1 MRKSE
6 QILEDI
12 FERFLERSLEY
23 GHSRESAELVIQET
37 KNTIHSQDS
46 RYANVISVLKQK
58 SNEIFKSA

>member
-6 QILEDI
+6 QILDGI
-12 FERFLERSLEY
+12 FERFLERALEY